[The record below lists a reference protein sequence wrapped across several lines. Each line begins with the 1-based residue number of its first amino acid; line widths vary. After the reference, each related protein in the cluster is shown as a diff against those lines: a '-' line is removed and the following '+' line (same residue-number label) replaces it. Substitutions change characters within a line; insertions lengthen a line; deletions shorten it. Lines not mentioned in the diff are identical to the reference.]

1 MIGGC
6 DMRQKWGLA
15 LGLIVIFSAAL
26 LLAGCGANTGGVGVL
41 DVNKVM
47 TDSPKVKEFQE
58 QLNVKGKDLSDK
70 LEKEKAGLSQE
81 EFQKRQEA
89 AYGDFLKSKQE
100 LEVQIDTTIKTA
112 LEQVAKEKKL
122 GVILYKNGVAQGGT
136 DVTDAVIQKMQ

>member
-1 MIGGC
+1 M
-6 DMRQKWGLA
+6 QKKWSLA
-15 LGLIVIFSAAL
+15 LGLIVVFSAAL

-47 TDSPKVKEFQE
+47 TDSPKVKQFQE
-58 QLNVKGKDLSDK
+58 QLNSQGRELSDK

-89 AYGDFLKSKQE
+89 AYGEFLKSKQD
-100 LEVQIDTTIKTA
+100 LETQIDTTIKQA
-112 LEQVAKEKKL
+112 LDQVAKEKKL